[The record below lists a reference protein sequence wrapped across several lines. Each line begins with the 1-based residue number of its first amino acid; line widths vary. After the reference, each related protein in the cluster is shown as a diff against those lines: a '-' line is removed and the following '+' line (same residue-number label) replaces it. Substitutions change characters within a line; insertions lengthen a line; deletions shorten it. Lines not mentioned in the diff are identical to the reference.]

1 MKKKLALAQIIVVLI
16 TSTIRTPTLHA
27 QTNRDPVK
35 MRCFDAQTANFP
47 KSDGFKAPQHMRR
60 QNGQIVF
67 RKGEWVEIKV
77 ELRRSQRCQGK
88 WVKAYN
94 VPEGTEL
101 YLEDN
106 SRPRS
111 RKYVTYTALVNGQ
124 NYSDMSNPQ
133 DYQRVLRACIRFPK
147 EAYKYSDKLR
157 KPLCTNFSR

>member
-1 MKKKLALAQIIVVLI
+1 MKGKLALAQIVVVAIASIIGMPSLQ
-16 TSTIRTPTLHA
+16 A

-35 MRCFDAQTANFP
+35 LRCFDAQTANYP
-47 KSDGFKAPQHMRR
+47 KSAGFKAPQDMRR

-77 ELRRSQRCQGK
+77 ELRRSRRCQGK

-111 RKYVTYTALVNGQ
+111 RKYVRYTALVNGQ

-133 DYQRVLRACIRFPK
+133 DYRKALRACIRFPK
-147 EAYKYSDKLR
+147 KAYKYSNKLR
-157 KPLCTNFSR
+157 KPLCTNFSK

>member
-1 MKKKLALAQIIVVLI
+1 MNIKLALAQIIVVLI
-16 TSTIRTPTLHA
+16 TSTIPTSTLHA

-35 MRCFDAQTANFP
+35 MRCFDAQTANFR
-47 KSDGFKAPQHMRR
+47 KSDSFKAPRNMRR

-67 RKGEWVEIKV
+67 RKGERVEIKV

-101 YLEDN
+101 YLEDD
-106 SRPRS
+106 SHPRS

-133 DYQRVLRACIRFPK
+133 DYRKALRACLRFPK
-147 EAYKYSDKLR
+147 EAYKYSDELR
-157 KPLCTNFSR
+157 KPLCTNFSQ